1 MEQVAK
7 FAQRAGGD
15 QWSSEDEGNTLRT
28 EHPRRQRAG
37 GAAFQ
42 PDENDFAVGRSLA
55 PMDWQALAVE
65 GVPAIVDRY
74 DFELR
79 KMMGIM

>member
-7 FAQRAGGD
+7 LAQGAGRDQRRTEDEGGASSTQHPSGQRAG
-15 QWSSEDEGNTLRT
+15 S
-28 EHPRRQRAG
+28 
-37 GAAFQ
+37 AAFQ
-42 PDENDFAVGRSLA
+42 PDENDFAAGRFLA

-74 DFELR
+74 DFGLR